1 MSPQTELQEVL
12 GTDEEAGALDGDET
26 ASLGG
31 PEEEKEQ
38 ENIEPPVQAALLTA
52 PVPAAQV
59 GSGISSVPL
68 AMSFVPACPCRTL
81 VEHSLSRNAAVMT
94 LSRALLQQLPR
105 PRLSTRNSV
114 VAAGLKGLSVLPY
127 RPPQPFPGLHR
138 LSRPLCLPLTW
149 PLTSP
154 LSLCLPP

>member
-31 PEEEKEQ
+31 PEEKEQ

-59 GSGISSVPL
+59 GLESPVCLWLCPSCLRARVGHSWST
-68 AMSFVPACPCRTL
+68 ACL
-81 VEHSLSRNAAVMT
+81 GM
-94 LSRALLQQLPR
+94 LQ
-105 PRLSTRNSV
+105 
-114 VAAGLKGLSVLPY
+114 
-127 RPPQPFPGLHR
+127 
-138 LSRPLCLPLTW
+138 
-149 PLTSP
+149 
-154 LSLCLPP
+154 